1 MVLNRNKYQCKER
14 SLVGLKRFWYPKAA
28 QMSIECDG
36 NVGEGETK
44 VNYARMVETALG
56 KLLSGIS
63 PEGFDGSGFVL
74 LPVPAES
81 KGS

>member
-1 MVLNRNKYQCKER
+1 
-14 SLVGLKRFWYPKAA
+14 
-28 QMSIECDG
+28 MSIECDR
-36 NVGEGETK
+36 NVGADETK

-63 PEGFDGSGFVL
+63 PEWFNGLGFVY